1 MKPLEYYL
9 SLNYRSS
16 VYRDDEGDFIVEVPD
31 LPGCAADGK
40 TPDEAFN
47 NLKSAMRSW
56 IESRAAAGLEIPEP
70 RSAEEYSGR
79 LVIRMP
85 KYLHERLSHQAGNE
99 GVSLN
104 QYMVSLLSEA
114 SVTSQAREAH
124 AVSSANV
131 VNLWGG
137 TAFSDPQFGAINPVR
152 CNYVTY
158 NCDSLTGETW
168 QGILTNRAGLPRI
181 SVSQESQKEPVLKP
195 QLVPKQQVA

>member
-1 MKPLEYYL
+1 MKPVEYYL

-31 LPGCAADGK
+31 FPGCAADGS
-40 TPDEAFN
+40 TPEEAFS
-47 NLKSAMRSW
+47 NLKNAMRSW

-70 RSAEEYSGR
+70 RSSEEFSGR

-114 SVTSQAREAH
+114 SVTSQAREGQ

-137 TAFSDPQFGAINPVR
+137 TAFSYPQFGVINPAG
-152 CNYVTY
+152 CNYFSY
-158 NCDSLTGETW
+158 YDSLIGEAW
-168 QGILTNRAGLPRI
+168 QGIATNRGRFPRFT
-181 SVSQESQKEPVLKP
+181 VSQESQREPVLKP
-195 QLVPKQQVA
+195 QIVPKQQVA

>member
-56 IESRAAAGLEIPEP
+56 IESRTASGLEIPEP
-70 RSAEEYSGR
+70 RSSEQYSGR
-79 LVIRMP
+79 LLIRMP
-85 KYLHERLSHQAGNE
+85 KYLHERLSHQAANE

-114 SVTSQAREAH
+114 SVTSQAKEAH
-124 AVSSANV
+124 AVSSASV
-131 VNLWGG
+131 VNFWRG
-137 TAFSDPQFGAINPVR
+137 TGFSYPQFGVVNPAG
-152 CNYVTY
+152 CNYVSY
-158 NCDSLTGETW
+158 YDSLIGESW
-168 QGILTNRAGLPRI
+168 QGILTNQGRSARF
-181 SVSQESQKEPVLKP
+181 SVSQESQREPVLKP
-195 QLVPKQQVA
+195 QIVPKQRIA